1 MDSEFNI
8 QSGAAA
14 STKSLSM
21 RVHETQKR
29 EAVPAAAVSVA
40 KADEAETKLLE
51 GAGAVAAERQSDE
64 KNQQKALERSQAEEA
79 AREVSEFLN
88 ASRRGLEFSV
98 DEKAGR
104 TVVKVMDIKEE
115 KVIRQIPTEE
125 VLQLAQKVRELK
137 EELSG
142 KIGMLFESKA

>member
-8 QSGAAA
+8 QSGFATSAKTVVTR
-14 STKSLSM
+14 SP
-21 RVHETQKR
+21 ETQKR
-29 EAVPAAAVSVA
+29 DVVVASAAAVSKQEA
-40 KADEAETKLLE
+40 AETNLLEQAHAAESERKNEDEA
-51 GAGAVAAERQSDE
+51 RQKSV
-64 KNQQKALERSQAEEA
+64 ERSQAEEA

-142 KIGMLFESKA
+142 KTGMLFESKA

>member
-8 QSGAAA
+8 QSGAAV
-14 STKSLSM
+14 STTSVSM
-21 RVHETQKR
+21 RAHDTQKR
-29 EAVPAAAVSVA
+29 EAVPTAAVSVTKDELAA
-40 KADEAETKLLE
+40 KLQER
-51 GAGAVAAERQSDE
+51 AGAAAAERQSDE
-64 KNQQKALERSQAEEA
+64 TNQQKALERSQAEEA

-142 KIGMLFESKA
+142 KTGMLFESKA